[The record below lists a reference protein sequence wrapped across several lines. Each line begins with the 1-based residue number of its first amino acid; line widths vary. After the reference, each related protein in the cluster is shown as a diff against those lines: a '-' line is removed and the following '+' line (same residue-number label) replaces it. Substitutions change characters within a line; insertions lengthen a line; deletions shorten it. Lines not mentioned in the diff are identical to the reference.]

1 MRTPKNGPSLL
12 HSAPPPPKTSKKKCV
27 PLSVCG
33 IVPVGL
39 SKAGLRVVD
48 ILTQPWSSAHP
59 PHPCLPGPH
68 THCWISG
75 SLTTQLLALWVSG
88 FEPSKWEDTKK
99 VLQLLGLAPSSWSAR
114 FPLSKSWQ
122 ELEVGGRAKPEGH
135 LGTRIQPTGS
145 SGAFGVNSWCQL
157 F

>member
-1 MRTPKNGPSLL
+1 MGPPCCTLP
-12 HSAPPPPKTSKKKCV
+12 PPPPKTSKKKCV